1 MPFKL
6 QFILQKLKNIFRNNS
21 KIKDRVSPLQGPDGA
36 LIVDG
41 AKFVTEDH
49 IYGYNLNP
57 DILQG
62 DILPGKYLIVKGT
75 VLELLQCERPV
86 GYAPYR
92 WTAFDGK
99 NRVGHIWVHSK
110 DLLYLSG
117 SFGIKQ

>member
-41 AKFVTEDH
+41 AKFVANEH
-49 IYGYNLNP
+49 IYGYNINP

-62 DILPGKYLIVKGT
+62 EIKPGRYLIVKGT
-75 VLELLQCERPV
+75 VLELLQCERPI

-92 WTAFDGK
+92 WTAFDS
-99 NRVGHIWVHSK
+99 NDRVGHIWVHANE
-110 DLLYLSG
+110 LTYESG
-117 SFGIKQ
+117 TFGIRE